1 MANMQATKTPMPE
14 QDPNVRNKNFE
25 EVALGYTVE
34 MAVDEANRCL
44 NCPRPA
50 CMSGCPVNVQIP
62 DFIALI
68 ASGDF
73 EGAYQKIGETNAL
86 PAVCGRVCPQE
97 NQCQAVCVR
106 GKKGE
111 SVAIGRLERF
121 VADWH
126 RAQQEP
132 KVPSRAEEKGK
143 KVAVVGSGP
152 AGLACAGELARMGY
166 SVTVFEALHT
176 PGGVLAYGIPAFRL
190 PKDIL
195 HEEIAG
201 LEKLGL
207 IEPIRQK
214 AAAGT
219 PLLGICLGMQMLFDE
234 SEEFGLH
241 KGLGLIPGRVVKIPG
256 TDADGCPQRVPHISW
271 EPLYP
276 GGGRAD
282 FAGTAL
288 AQLRAGEECYFIHSY
303 EAKPLQ
309 DADCLAYTTY
319 GGRQICAAAT
329 HGSVLGCQ
337 FHPEKSGEVGL
348 KIIEEFLK
356 SAER

>member
-1 MANMQATKTPMPE
+1 MKVTIIDYGLSNLLSVQHAFARFGAETLLTS
-14 QDPNVRNKNFE
+14 DPA
-25 EVALGYTVE
+25 EVLRADALV
-34 MAVDEANRCL
+34 
-44 NCPRPA
+44 
-50 CMSGCPVNVQIP
+50 
-62 DFIALI
+62 
-68 ASGDF
+68 
-73 EGAYQKIGETNAL
+73 L
-86 PAVCGRVCPQE
+86 PG
-97 NQCQAVCVR
+97 
-106 GKKGE
+106 
-111 SVAIGRLERF
+111 
-121 VADWH
+121 
-126 RAQQEP
+126 
-132 KVPSRAEEKGK
+132 
-143 KVAVVGSGP
+143 VG
-152 AGLACAGELARMGY
+152 
-166 SVTVFEALHT
+166 
-176 PGGVLAYGIPAFRL
+176 AFR
-190 PKDIL
+190 DGM
-195 HEEIAG
+195 AG

-282 FAGTAL
+282 FVGTAL

-309 DADCLAYTTY
+309 GADCLAYTTY